1 MKKDMKRTAI
11 ALTVLALAAS
21 CAPKA
26 SEEQQTA
33 VTVQAPVVEACTVS
47 KQAVPQDQVYSTTVQ
62 AWAVNNIAPQSASRI
77 QKINVEVGDYVTEG
91 QTLAEMDRV
100 QLDQA
105 FLKLKNTEDELN
117 RLQGLY
123 EEGGV
128 SQSDYESMLLS
139 FKVAK
144 STYDNL
150 YENTILKSPINGVV
164 SARNYDRGDL
174 YAMAQPIFTV
184 QQISPVKILVP
195 VSESD
200 YTRVRKGDKVSL
212 TADAL
217 PGKEFTGS
225 VIRLYPTMDEATHTF
240 SVEVSV
246 ANNAKLLRPGM
257 YARVKVN
264 FGDTFNVVVPDEA
277 VVKQQGSGQ
286 RSVYVVGED
295 NVVTL
300 NIVTLGRHYDGK
312 YEILSGLNGGEKV
325 VTKGQSALKSGIK
338 VEVR

>member
-1 MKKDMKRTAI
+1 MRKTAI
-11 ALTVLALAAS
+11 ALSVLALAAS

-26 SEEQQTA
+26 SEEQQETVA
-33 VTVQAPVVEACTVS
+33 VSAPVVEVCQVA
-47 KQAVPQDQVYSTTVQ
+47 KQSVPQDQIYSTTIQ

-77 QKINVEVGDYVTEG
+77 QKINVEVGDFVNAG
-91 QTLAEMDRV
+91 QVLAEMDRV

-105 FLKLKNTEDELN
+105 SLKLKNAEDELS
-117 RLQGLY
+117 RLQGLF

-128 SQSDYESMLLS
+128 SRSDYESMLLS
-139 FKVAK
+139 YKVAK

-150 YENTILKSPINGVV
+150 YENTILTSPISGVV

-184 QQISPVKILVP
+184 QQITPVKILVP

-200 YTRVRKGDKVSL
+200 YTKVRKGDKINL

-225 VIRLYPTMDEATHTF
+225 VIRLYPTMDSGTHTF
-240 SVEVSV
+240 SVEVQV
-246 ANNAKLLRPGM
+246 ANSNRLLRPGM

-264 FGDTFNVVVPDEA
+264 FGDTFNVVIPDEA

-286 RSVYVVGED
+286 RSVYVVDGD
-295 NVVTL
+295 VATL
-300 NIVTLGRHYDGK
+300 KNVTLGRHYEGK
-312 YEILSGLNGGEKV
+312 YEILSGLEGGESV
-325 VTKGQSALKSGIK
+325 VVKGQSALKSGIK